1 MPTFA
6 FELGAKFGTDGG
18 WVRQKLGEQFAEWLV
33 ADELHGR
40 LAVGGALLKIDK
52 PATGEVGLGNL
63 EVAILADHHKWG
75 DSSTRGLV
83 NVRTLVAEEVIHNV
97 GTIPVGGPEEASTAL
112 LVRNIEINS
121 RVLHQQPG
129 DIQLA
134 KVARLVKG
142 SPHSALMSGVQVNI
156 RVITQELLNSLKV
169 PVARGRVNQLVRISH
184 GQRRMKKSEEE
195 EEEEEEEEP
204 RERLVHERGKKGQS
218 VQQDHLGSNNIWKIN
233 GARISGCWDQMSRS
247 GGQTLKGNPEE
258 KGSSS

>member
-1 MPTFA
+1 LHTFA
-6 FELGAKFGTDGG
+6 LELGAKFGTDGG
-18 WVRQKLGEQFAEWLV
+18 WVHQKLGEQFAERRV

-63 EVAILADHHKWG
+63 EVAILANHHKG
-75 DSSTRGLV
+75 RDSSTCGLV

-184 GQRRMKKSEEE
+184 GQRRMKKSEKD
-195 EEEEEEEEP
+195 EEEEP

-218 VQQDHLGSNNIWKIN
+218 VSAARPLGKQQYLENQWRQDQWLLGSNVQK
-233 GARISGCWDQMSRS
+233 RRS
-247 GGQTLKGNPEE
+247 DP
-258 KGSSS
+258 